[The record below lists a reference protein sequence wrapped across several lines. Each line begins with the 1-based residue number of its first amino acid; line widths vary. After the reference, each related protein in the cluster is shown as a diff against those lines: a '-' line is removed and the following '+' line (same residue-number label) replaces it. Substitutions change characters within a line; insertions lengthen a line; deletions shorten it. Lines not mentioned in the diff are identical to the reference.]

1 MVAADDED
9 MLRQRREAGK
19 KIVEKKDG
27 LSRRD
32 GLVVD
37 VARYKDSVRIL
48 FPDYRAD
55 LAKYMGLFVDEG
67 LFIDSFAYMQVGY
80 VYKLHFPSLILDKD
94 TEKMIYICGA
104 NSLYMERKI
113 LIVDDEA
120 DIREILQFNLENA
133 GYTADCAA
141 SAEEA
146 LEILGPEHGLI
157 LLDVMMGGMSGF
169 AMAKML
175 RTELDNQIPIIFL
188 TAKTT
193 ENDLLTGF
201 SAGGDDYIPKPFSIH
216 EVIARVRA
224 VLRRMAPVEAKLPTM
239 LECGRLKID
248 MENKMVYIDGE
259 KVVFSK
265 KEFEVLSLLASN
277 AGKIYSREDLISE
290 LWKDAPYVLD
300 RTVDVHI
307 ARIRSKLG
315 ACKGYLTNRSGFG
328 YIFNPVD

>member
-1 MVAADDED
+1 
-9 MLRQRREAGK
+9 
-19 KIVEKKDG
+19 
-27 LSRRD
+27 
-32 GLVVD
+32 
-37 VARYKDSVRIL
+37 
-48 FPDYRAD
+48 
-55 LAKYMGLFVDEG
+55 
-67 LFIDSFAYMQVGY
+67 
-80 VYKLHFPSLILDKD
+80 
-94 TEKMIYICGA
+94 
-104 NSLYMERKI
+104 MERKI

-133 GYTADCAA
+133 GFSVQCAS

-146 LEILGPEHGLI
+146 LEVLGPEHALI

-169 AMAKML
+169 NMAEVL
-175 RTELDNQIPIIFL
+175 RNERGSKVPIIFL
-188 TAKTT
+188 TAKSS

-216 EVIARVRA
+216 EVIARVKA
-224 VLRRMAPVEAKLPTM
+224 VLRRFTPVEEKLPDM

-248 MENKMVYIDGE
+248 LETKMVYVDGQ

-265 KEFEVLSLLASN
+265 KEYEVLSLLASN
-277 AGKIYSREDLISE
+277 PGKIYSREDLINE

-315 ACKGYLTNRSGFG
+315 VCKGYLTNRSGFG
-328 YIFNPVD
+328 YIFNQAD

>member
-1 MVAADDED
+1 MD
-9 MLRQRREAGK
+9 
-19 KIVEKKDG
+19 
-27 LSRRD
+27 
-32 GLVVD
+32 
-37 VARYKDSVRIL
+37 
-48 FPDYRAD
+48 
-55 LAKYMGLFVDEG
+55 
-67 LFIDSFAYMQVGY
+67 
-80 VYKLHFPSLILDKD
+80 
-94 TEKMIYICGA
+94 
-104 NSLYMERKI
+104 RKI

-133 GYTADCAA
+133 GFNVECAS

-146 LEILGPEHGLI
+146 LEKLSPEHGLI

-169 AMAKML
+169 AMAEVL
-175 RTELDNQIPIIFL
+175 RNERNSSIPIIFL
-188 TAKTT
+188 TAKSS

-201 SAGGDDYIPKPFSIH
+201 SSGGDDYIPKPFSIQ

-224 VLRRMAPVEAKLPTM
+224 VLRRMAPVEEKLPDM

-248 MENKMVYIDGE
+248 LETKMAYVDGE
-259 KVVFSK
+259 KITFSK
-265 KEFEVLSLLASN
+265 KEFEILALLASHP
-277 AGKIYSREDLISE
+277 GKIYSREDLINE

-315 ACKGYLTNRSGFG
+315 ECKVYLTNRSGYG